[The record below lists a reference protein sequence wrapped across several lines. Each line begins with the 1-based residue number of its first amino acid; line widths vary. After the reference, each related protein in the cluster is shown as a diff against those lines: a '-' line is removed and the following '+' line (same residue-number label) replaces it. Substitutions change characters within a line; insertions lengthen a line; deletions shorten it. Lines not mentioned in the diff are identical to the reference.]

1 MRCHR
6 LAWWS
11 PDRTSGGHVRLA
23 VHDEG
28 PAWFWCG
35 LVAIGE
41 PTVLVTDHAV
51 PPPRSSGLEVR
62 SSGLWAEVVVEEP
75 GLHVS
80 VGLEAFGVAVADPED
95 AWRGGTDHQFR
106 GDRLAVGLDLGGEA
120 VGELPAGDS
129 VPCRVVGE
137 VLIAERAIPWTAGGG
152 GTTRMQAETRG
163 PDRGPACGRASTTAR
178 GGPAE
183 RSPPEN
189 RWVGHRYW
197 SLTVVALLFMST
209 GRWARWPS
217 TAVRGSGGS
226 RRWFPSRTGYLNLR
240 PETDPERGG
249 RRRGRRPGTGW
260 RAVSAPLGRR
270 RLPANPGRYRPLPPQ
285 HGG

>member
-35 LVAIGE
+35 LVAVGE

-80 VGLEAFGVAVADPED
+80 VGLEAFGVAVTDPED
-95 AWRGGTDHQFR
+95 AWRGGPTTSF
-106 GDRLAVGLDLGGEA
+106 GATASPLA
-120 VGELPAGDS
+120 
-129 VPCRVVGE
+129 
-137 VLIAERAIPWTAGGG
+137 
-152 GTTRMQAETRG
+152 
-163 PDRGPACGRASTTAR
+163 
-178 GGPAE
+178 
-183 RSPPEN
+183 
-189 RWVGHRYW
+189 
-197 SLTVVALLFMST
+197 LT
-209 GRWARWPS
+209 W
-217 TAVRGSGGS
+217 AVRRSAN
-226 RRWFPSRTGYLNLR
+226 YR
-240 PETDPERGG
+240 PETPCPVG
-249 RRRGRRPGTGW
+249 
-260 RAVSAPLGRR
+260 
-270 RLPANPGRYRPLPPQ
+270 
-285 HGG
+285 

>member
-11 PDRTSGGHVRLA
+11 PERTSGGHVRLA

-35 LVAIGE
+35 LVAVGQ

-95 AWRGGTDHQFR
+95 AWRGGADHQFR

-120 VGELPAGDS
+120 VGEPPAGDA

-137 VLIAERAIPWTAGGG
+137 VLIADRVIPVDGWGWWDHQDAGGDPWSGPWTGVRARLDDGTWWAGGAISTG
-152 GTTRMQAETRG
+152 E
-163 PDRGPACGRASTTAR
+163 PVGRAPVLVTD
-178 GGPAE
+178 GGRPAVHVD
-183 RSPPEN
+183 RTLGPVAIDGRPGFG
-189 RWVGHRYW
+189 WVE
-197 SLTVVALLFMST
+197 TVVPVPDELSQ
-209 GRWARWPS
+209 S
-217 TAVRGSGGS
+217 
-226 RRWFPSRTGYLNLR
+226 
-240 PETDPERGG
+240 
-249 RRRGRRPGTGW
+249 
-260 RAVSAPLGRR
+260 
-270 RLPANPGRYRPLPPQ
+270 PA
-285 HGG
+285 